1 MMDGG
6 WVFLDIDTQVDFM
19 LPHGALY
26 VPGAEQIIPNLRA
39 LMVYAQEHQIP
50 VLSSADAHAPD
61 DPSFAQWPPHCVVG
75 TEGQRR
81 IPETQLSPSLVIPN
95 RVGAFTPPLQPVA
108 QVIVE
113 KVDYD
118 ISSNP
123 NFDAVLSAL
132 APRRFVAFGVATE
145 YCVQASVLA
154 LLRRG
159 FEVALVT
166 DAVRAI
172 TEEGSRKALDLLY
185 ASGVRS
191 IQTSDIVAGSAMIR
205 GI

>member
-95 RVGAFTPPLQPVA
+95 RLG
-108 QVIVE
+108 
-113 KVDYD
+113 
-118 ISSNP
+118 
-123 NFDAVLSAL
+123 
-132 APRRFVAFGVATE
+132 
-145 YCVQASVLA
+145 A
-154 LLRRG
+154 LLSSGWPPNIAFRPQCSPCSAGVLKPLWSRMLFALSRRR
-159 FEVALVT
+159 ALGRRWISCMPGACAASKRRT
-166 DAVRAI
+166 LWL
-172 TEEGSRKALDLLY
+172 EAL
-185 ASGVRS
+185 
-191 IQTSDIVAGSAMIR
+191 
-205 GI
+205 

>member
-1 MMDGG
+1 MDTH

-39 LMVYAQEHQIP
+39 LMGYAQEHQIP
-50 VLSSADAHAPD
+50 VLSSADAHLPD

-75 TEGQRR
+75 TAGQRR

-95 RVGAFTPPLQPVA
+95 RAGAFTPPLQPVA

-132 APRRFVAFGVATE
+132 APQRFVAFGVATE
-145 YCVQASVLA
+145 YCVQASALA

-159 FEVALVT
+159 FPVDLVK
-166 DAVRAI
+166 DAIRGI
-172 TEEGSRKALDLLY
+172 TEEGSRKALDALHT
-185 ASGVRS
+185 AGARS
-191 IQTSDIVAGSAMIR
+191 VQTADVVAGSFLTHRI
-205 GI
+205 